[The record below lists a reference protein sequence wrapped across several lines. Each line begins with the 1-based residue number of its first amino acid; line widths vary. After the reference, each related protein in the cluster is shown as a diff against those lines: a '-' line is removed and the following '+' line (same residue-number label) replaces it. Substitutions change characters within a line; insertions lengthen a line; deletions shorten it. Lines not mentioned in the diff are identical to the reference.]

1 VTPITAAADV
11 LTVWDADRVIVTAP
25 REIDLAEREGFTR
38 ALTDAAR
45 VRPAYLVI
53 DMGATVFCDA
63 SGVHAIMELLRN
75 LESGDAA
82 PVLVAP
88 HPQVRKLFAL
98 TGVDLL
104 IPVHSDISTALAAV
118 GA

>member
-1 VTPITAAADV
+1 
-11 LTVWDADRVIVTAP
+11 
-25 REIDLAEREGFTR
+25 
-38 ALTDAAR
+38 
-45 VRPAYLVI
+45 
-53 DMGATVFCDA
+53 
-63 SGVHAIMELLRN
+63 MELLRN
-75 LESGDAA
+75 LECGDAA